1 MQGCKVY
8 MLLTISPKRIKS
20 YETELERNFEHKED
34 EMKHEQIKSVT
45 HTKILK
51 KIIAS
56 YKRLCIKLYRSYVS
70 ETFCQ
75 L

>member
-45 HTKILK
+45 HTK
-51 KIIAS
+51 S
-56 YKRLCIKLYRSYVS
+56 
-70 ETFCQ
+70 
-75 L
+75 